1 VWIEWEFGTS
11 KLHYDPALVASGRDE
26 KFALA
31 FARIECHYFGIPTP
45 TLAPGWASHVIVF
58 LIH

>member
-1 VWIEWEFGTS
+1 MIMLIEWEFGTS

-31 FARIECHYFGIPTP
+31 FARIECHYFGMII
-45 TLAPGWASHVIVF
+45 GHSYHS